1 MSDVEALAAA
11 CAGGHL
17 DKVEALLAKGSRP
30 GPAPPPRNSV
40 FPRPPFDTLSTR
52 RFSRGWRAAPIRR
65 PTLTSSLSRSSRT
78 GVDANAEDAIFGT
91 PLIAAARGGH
101 DAVVAALLRCET
113 VDADRRSQRDTPLT
127 AAASEG
133 HLTSAKLLVESG
145 RCDLGLPQ
153 QSSNC
158 PSGHRLPSD
167 DALTLAAK
175 RGDVA
180 LVDLLLSRGA
190 NPNGGAPGTCDTPL
204 TAAATCGHA
213 DVLERLLKAG
223 ADVDGVAQWAGRT
236 ALVAAAESDSA
247 EARRCCEILLKTGAD
262 ANFVSAGVVGRRLG
276 YGAVHAAAA
285 RMDCDMVRLLVA
297 SGADPNRRARN
308 TDTKDVK
315 SRRAAAARALWGAD
329 VAERRLDN
337 TPLHLAVAAYIN
349 EAAKRRVQ
357 ENASGAGASAGGGGV
372 TGGVPGE
379 GERRAI
385 EVVKTLLESGADHGA
400 FVVDSTP
407 LHMAAL
413 GGAVD
418 VVDLLMK
425 NGADVNARAPNG
437 YTTPLEAAARYA
449 ADIILDFHS
458 GDDDAEEPAER
469 SDPNRGGRR
478 GGAGDGAGGDAIED
492 GSASANASRT
502 RPTPHPDSD
511 DSETA
516 DDDFAAMAALR
527 DAAGPLRALM
537 HLVNEWHAEV
547 TPHALVGAC
556 RAGDEDAVNCL
567 LDEARRVGGGATPV
581 ELVRATARNT
591 TALHAAA
598 ESGSVAVARTLLECG
613 AEVEHRRP
621 DDDATPLFLAARAG
635 RPGMISF
642 LSSRGADIEALCKT
656 ADRREGHDT
665 VTPLVEAVMSDQ
677 AAAAARLIAL
687 GADVRAPNSW
697 MPPLLTATLRSNAT
711 ITRMLLREGA
721 DPRVGVG
728 GMTPLGLAVM
738 TRQSELVHALLDWR
752 EGDGAGGDGEAKAKD
767 VADEDDAADEDDDDD
782 STETTTPADPNDDKL
797 SDPHTKPKTKR
808 SASARRRRLKMVD
821 PDEPIDAA
829 VLDDGDPELSTACQC
844 AVCQRRR
851 SEGQPANPACVP
863 PSAGGLNPYGPERH
877 LTPLAAAAK
886 LDDAETVRALLAA
899 GAGPEKMSGGMPP
912 LAHAAGKGSCAAIVA
927 LLDGGAK
934 IESAASLPLMP
945 RDFRVLTPLGVAS
958 EAGELAAVRL
968 LLDRGANPNGPPGA
982 GFEPPLCCAVTDPPD
997 DEEGNPVVGVVRAL
1011 IAAGADPNA
1020 SKEDLQSPYSPL
1032 MVAAGAGSV
1041 AVVRELLS
1049 GGADLEHVVRV
1060 TVGDSGGPRGGPDR
1074 KCHITALLHAAY
1086 CNELDAV
1093 RFLLLRG
1100 AKLGSADREAMTL
1113 VCDHLRSKAAHGV
1126 PDAGATLSLLRHQA
1140 DAEADEEDEK
1150 AEQRMREERAR
1161 AAELKEERKRLRAQ
1175 EKIEA
1180 EAAAEKRKAE
1190 EEKQAAEAAAAE
1202 AERLAAKVRKQEEYK
1217 KEQEARKA
1225 AAAAKRAEA
1234 KAAKAAAKAAA
1245 DAEAAAEAEAQ
1256 KKVLDEVQAMV
1267 ADLELKRKAEEAERE
1282 KREAAERA
1290 AAVREEEER
1299 ERAEKAAEAA
1309 ELERKSQKI
1318 ANDAAAARGKP
1329 GAEKKAGEGGK
1340 LPGQSAKAHLLAR
1353 DEAEGFTGPPT
1364 NVTKEDAAEA
1374 STWAQPAGF
1383 FVFLCNDSTEEECY
1397 ERMLMGA
1404 PAKFWDNVVDHVKPG
1419 TTLILYNFAARTLTG
1434 PYEALS
1440 APKWNEHADAWQGGR
1455 GAPPGRRLVSA
1466 FPAQV
1471 PIGPSPIMEAVTATL
1486 GGDFRPSM
1494 GGLPLGS
1501 PDQTRRDI
1509 IVTKLRLAAKEKGV
1523 ACPSAAER
1531 RRAAAATKTKNA
1543 VAAGAGEAPGGDAA
1557 PPKGVWAAAAAKP
1570 TTTNATATVNAGTTP
1585 AVGESKSPG
1594 NGSPPPSTA
1603 GSAASAAPAN
1613 AGATKPQTKKEKRA
1627 ARRAASKESSIKT
1640 IPAPIGLSVS
1650 FSPTSESPG
1659 STASVAPPPR
1669 TTSPAPTAAPAAAPA
1684 ASASNA
1690 PASAVAPPGF
1700 VGKGSVGVS
1709 VGAGGNTFAPAR
1721 PAVAAAAPIGA
1732 LGGAVGGGWNA
1743 GAFGRGGIGVG
1754 FGGVGAGAAA
1764 NPANAPAGGGGWNP
1778 LGGGGGFVGFG
1789 GGGIGGFGTG
1799 GGVVG
1804 GLFSGGGGLFAAPSE
1819 NPYASRSANDQRR
1832 RAAHATPPGFG
1843 GGGAGGGLF
1852 DDAREASGDTGTG
1865 AEDSQAPTFSR
1876 AEQLFPWLS

>member
-1 MSDVEALAAA
+1 M
-11 CAGGHL
+11 
-17 DKVEALLAKGSRP
+17 
-30 GPAPPPRNSV
+30 
-40 FPRPPFDTLSTR
+40 
-52 RFSRGWRAAPIRR
+52 
-65 PTLTSSLSRSSRT
+65 
-78 GVDANAEDAIFGT
+78 DANAEDAIFGT

-101 DAVVAALLRCET
+101 DAVVAALLRCES

-127 AAASEG
+127 AAVSEG
-133 HLTSAKLLVESG
+133 HLASARLLVESG
-145 RCDLGLPQ
+145 RCDLGRPQ
-153 QSSNC
+153 QSSSC
-158 PSGHRLPSD
+158 PSGHRMPSD

-204 TAAATCGHA
+204 TAAAACGHA
-213 DVLERLLKAG
+213 DVLERLLAAG

-315 SRRAAAARALWGAD
+315 SRRAAAARALWGSD

-379 GERRAI
+379 GERCAL
-385 EVVKTLLESGADHGA
+385 EVIKTLLECGADHGA

-425 NGADVNARAPNG
+425 SGADVNARAPNG

-458 GDDDAEEPAER
+458 GDEDAENSTEG
-469 SDPNRGGRR
+469 SDRAGDTTSGGGPRDGKGRR
-478 GGAGDGAGGDAIED
+478 VDGDASGDESISAAAAASGTDGA
-492 GSASANASRT
+492 N
-502 RPTPHPDSD
+502 SD
-511 DSETA
+511 DSETAA

-556 RAGDEDAVNCL
+556 RTGDEDAVNCL

-598 ESGSVAVARTLLECG
+598 ESGSVAVARALLECG

-635 RPGMISF
+635 RPGMIAF
-642 LSSRGADIEALCKT
+642 LFSQGADIEALCKT

-752 EGDGAGGDGEAKAKD
+752 EGDGAEDDDETGKGKGKD
-767 VADEDDAADEDDDDD
+767 VAEEDDAADDECDDDDADSD
-782 STETTTPADPNDDKL
+782 STEATRPADPNGDGL
-797 SDPHTKPKTKR
+797 PDPKTKPKSKR
-808 SASARRRRLKMVD
+808 SSSARRRRLKMVD

-829 VLDDGDPELSTACQC
+829 VLDDGDPELSAACQC
-844 AVCQRRR
+844 PVCQRRGR
-851 SEGQPANPACVP
+851 EGQPADPAHAP
-863 PSAGGLNPYGPERH
+863 ATAAGLNPYGPERH

-886 LDDAETVRALLAA
+886 LDDAETVSALLAA
-899 GAGPEKMSGGMPP
+899 GANPEKMSGGMPP
-912 LAHAAGKGSCAAIVA
+912 LAHAAGKGSCAAIDA

-934 IESAASLPLMP
+934 LESAASLPLMP
-945 RDFRVLTPLGVAS
+945 RDFRVLTPLGVAA
-958 EAGELAAVRL
+958 EAGELAAVKL
-968 LLDRGANPNGPPGA
+968 LLARGANPNGPPGM

-1041 AVVRELLS
+1041 AVVRELLA

-1100 AKLGSADREAMTL
+1100 AKLGSADREAMSL

-1190 EEKQAAEAAAAE
+1190 EAKQAAEAEAAE

-1217 KEQEARKA
+1217 REQEARKA

-1282 KREAAERA
+1282 KREAAERE

-1318 ANDAAAARGKP
+1318 AKDAAAARGKP
-1329 GAEKKAGEGGK
+1329 GADKKANEGGK
-1340 LPGQSAKAHLLAR
+1340 QPGQSAKAHLLAR

-1364 NVTKEDAAEA
+1364 KVSKEDAAEA

-1397 ERMLMGA
+1397 ERGLMGA
-1404 PAKFWDNVVDHVKPG
+1404 PAKFWDNTVDHVKPG

-1455 GAPPGRRLVSA
+1455 GAPPGRRLISA
-1466 FPAQV
+1466 FPVQV

-1523 ACPSAAER
+1523 ECPSAAER
-1531 RRAAAATKTKNA
+1531 RRSAAATKTKNA
-1543 VAAGAGEAPGGDAA
+1543 VAAGAVGGGVA

-1570 TTTNATATVNAGTTP
+1570 TAANATAAAGTNP
-1585 AVGESKSPG
+1585 AGTNPSVGESKSPG
-1594 NGSPPPSTA
+1594 SESPPPSSS
-1603 GSAASAAPAN
+1603 SAAAAAA

-1627 ARRAASKESSIKT
+1627 ARKAASKESSLKT
-1640 IPAPIGLSVS
+1640 IPAPIGLSAS
-1650 FSPTSESPG
+1650 SSPTSGSPG
-1659 STASVAPPPR
+1659 SGASGAPPPR
-1669 TTSPAPTAAPAAAPA
+1669 TASPAPATAPTAVPAAASA
-1684 ASASNA
+1684 ASAA
-1690 PASAVAPPGF
+1690 VPAAASAVAPPGF
-1700 VGKGSVGVS
+1700 VGKGSVGVAA
-1709 VGAGGNTFAPAR
+1709 GAGGDAFAPAR

-1732 LGGAVGGGWNA
+1732 PGGAVGGGWNA
-1743 GAFGRGGIGVG
+1743 GAFGGGGIGG
-1754 FGGVGAGAAA
+1754 AFGGGGLGASGAAA
-1764 NPANAPAGGGGWNP
+1764 NHANAPAGGGGWNP
-1778 LGGGGGFVGFG
+1778 LGGGGFGGFG

-1799 GGVVG
+1799 VGGGGGVGVGVGVGG

-1819 NPYASRSANDQRR
+1819 NPYASRAANDRR
-1832 RAAHATPPGFG
+1832 HASPGQHPAHAAPPGFG

-1852 DDAREASGDTGTG
+1852 GDAREASGDAGTG